1 VKTDSETFDW
11 GMIVSYKERNRKKPV
26 NERLVIID
34 VLLHTSKDSKKGSPI
49 PCREGEE
56 GEMEVIPILHNL
68 VCQIS
73 QIRLYYPKDLKS
85 SDSRKNVLERIK
97 EVKRRFPKGFPLLEP
112 IADMRIEDQAF
123 KVIVK
128 RIETLKN
135 LLRRHPLYEVRNKY
149 NLIST

>member
-11 GMIVSYKERNRKKPV
+11 GMIVSYKKRNRKKSV
-26 NERLVIID
+26 NEKIVID
-34 VLLHTSKDSKKGSPI
+34 VLLHISRDSKEGSPI

-56 GEMEVIPILHNL
+56 GEMGVIPILHNL

-73 QIRLYYPKDLKS
+73 QIRLYYRKDLKS
-85 SDSRKNVLERIK
+85 SDSRKDELERIQ

-112 IADMRIEDQAF
+112 ITDMRIEDQAF

-128 RIETLKN
+128 RIETLEN